1 MVGTDV
7 VMHVYRYSLC
17 CLFISHIMSFL
28 TIFITRNDFCY
39 YNILQLGVVNMHD
52 HHSNT

>member
-7 VMHVYRYSLC
+7 VMHAYCYSLR

-39 YNILQLGVVNMHD
+39 NILQLGVVNMHD